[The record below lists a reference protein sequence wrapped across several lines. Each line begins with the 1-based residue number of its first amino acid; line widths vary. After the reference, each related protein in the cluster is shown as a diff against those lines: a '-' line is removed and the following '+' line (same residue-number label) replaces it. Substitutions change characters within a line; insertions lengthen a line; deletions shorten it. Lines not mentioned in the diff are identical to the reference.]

1 MIDESLRLLLENKYN
16 IEESKKQVFF
26 VQQAVALEN
35 RNDFKIYNLQVK
47 GKYHEKELK
56 ERFLGKIIH

>member
-1 MIDESLRLLLENKYN
+1 MINESHQLLLENKSN

-26 VQQAVALEN
+26 VQQAVAFEN

-47 GKYHEKELK
+47 GQYNEEELK
-56 ERFLGKIIH
+56 ERFLGNIIH